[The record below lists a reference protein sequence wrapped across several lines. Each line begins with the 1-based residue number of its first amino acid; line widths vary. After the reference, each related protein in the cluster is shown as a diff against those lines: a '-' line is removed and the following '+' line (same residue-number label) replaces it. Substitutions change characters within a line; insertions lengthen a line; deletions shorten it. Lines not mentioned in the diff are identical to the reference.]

1 MRGKVCLITGGTG
14 GIGRQTGLELAK
26 QGAMVVLAGRSA
38 ERGAEAVA
46 AIRKQSGNAD
56 VAFLQ
61 GDLSLQADVRALAAE
76 FERRY
81 DRLDA
86 LINNAGVVKKQR
98 ELTADGLETTFAVNH
113 LAPFLLTHLLRDI
126 LKASGRAESPSR
138 ILNVSSAA
146 HKVLWKGLDF
156 DNLQG
161 EKRFRSFPIYGASKL
176 ANVLFTH
183 ALAKRLQGTNI
194 TAYVLHPGVINTDI
208 SRENDTSFVRLAYR
222 VWGRSPEEGART
234 PVYLATSAEV
244 IPLTGMYFEDCHA
257 APSSRASYN
266 RDAEER
272 LWDISEQLTQCRSF

>member
-26 QGAMVVLAGRSA
+26 QGATVVLAGRSA
-38 ERGAEAVA
+38 ERGTEAVA
-46 AIRKQSGNAD
+46 AIRKQSGNAE

-61 GDLSLQADVRALAAE
+61 GDLSLQAGVRALAAD
-76 FERRY
+76 FQRRY

-98 ELTADGLETTFAVNH
+98 ELTADGFETTFAVNH
-113 LAPFLLTHLLRDI
+113 LAPFLLTHLLRDV
-126 LKASGRAESPSR
+126 LAASGRVDNPAR

-161 EKRFRSFPIYGASKL
+161 EKRFRSFRAYGASKL

-183 ALAKRLQGTNI
+183 ALAKRLQGTYV

-208 SRENDTSFVRLAYR
+208 SRENDTPFVRLAYR
-222 VWGRSPEEGART
+222 VWGRSLEEGART
-234 PVYLATSAEV
+234 SVYLATSPEV

-272 LWDISEQLTQCRSF
+272 LWGISEQLTQCRSF